1 MKNFTLIII
10 LFSFLISQSAFSQ
23 KTKLIYFF
31 NGNKIDCKKVEK
43 EKINLKIIYSKPES
57 TNIKKGISP
66 ITGSVLDWGISKLL
80 DPLAKAIYN
89 PKNYIYTSKSK
100 YRFIT
105 NKKIEI
111 FNNAKEIKY
120 TKEDDKEISLEID
133 FSLNKL
139 KINDSYK
146 FLLLNISQL
155 KLKKTR
161 SKITKR
167 KSKIN
172 LIIEIELEYFDSYGK
187 RNTINLTPFQIDNI
201 KPKLKGYNIDVK
213 ENNWVIPNFVIYNS
227 IIVKVTEVNSDKK
240 KMDKW
245 RKIIYEDNKEAIK
258 TKIIENITKKDGS

>member
-111 FNNAKEIKY
+111 FKPKTIFFQSFYTCSDLFQKASNGLKANKCKVEAPV
-120 TKEDDKEISLEID
+120 TKEE
-133 FSLNKL
+133 
-139 KINDSYK
+139 
-146 FLLLNISQL
+146 
-155 KLKKTR
+155 
-161 SKITKR
+161 
-167 KSKIN
+167 
-172 LIIEIELEYFDSYGK
+172 
-187 RNTINLTPFQIDNI
+187 
-201 KPKLKGYNIDVK
+201 VK
-213 ENNWVIPNFVIYNS
+213 
-227 IIVKVTEVNSDKK
+227 TEV
-240 KMDKW
+240 
-245 RKIIYEDNKEAIK
+245 E
-258 TKIIENITKKDGS
+258 TK